1 MNISI
6 RTKLQIGITIFSL
19 FVSSIVAF
27 FVFHNSQDFIV
38 QNETTNKSFQLEN
51 EKKIT
56 NDFRNR
62 IINSSMVAF
71 LVTLFFSMLAGFFLI
86 NIYFIRPMNYLIHST
101 EKIKEGDYNFK
112 IQTNRS
118 DEIGIL
124 AKSLNEMTEKIYES
138 NTKLNQHA
146 RELEDRV
153 QQRTRELSESKDI
166 AEALTKNKNEFL
178 TYLSHQIRTPMNSIL
193 AILKLLSLEQP
204 KPDQIPKL
212 EILKFS
218 IENLMVIIDEIL
230 DYNKIEASK
239 MKIEKKELNLLHLI
253 ESMRGTIVP
262 LTDEK
267 KLEFIVEFDKR
278 LPKQVIGDPVRLFQ
292 ILNNL
297 IQNAIAFTNTGS
309 IHLFLKLNSSTA
321 STVRIDFS
329 VVDTGIGIPEKE
341 LSSIFENYAKNN
353 QSLGSGLGLPITKKL
368 LDLFG
373 SQIFVE
379 SQLNIGSNFSFS
391 LDFELPTIEYAI
403 PSVEKTDIDSSLSNL
418 KLLLVED
425 YKLNQIVV
433 EEFLNIW
440 NISVDI
446 ADNGKMAIEM
456 AEKKDYSIILMDLQ
470 MPVLDGYESAKLIR
484 ALPND
489 RYKSIP
495 IIALTASAISETIA
509 KAKNSG
515 MNDYITK
522 PFKPDELY
530 KKIIQYAIPARD

>member
-6 RTKLQIGITIFSL
+6 RTKLLLGITIFSL
-19 FVSSIVAF
+19 FVSSVVAF
-27 FVFHNSQDFIV
+27 FVFKNSKRILIE
-38 QNETTNKSFQLEN
+38 NESISQSSQLEN
-51 EKKIT
+51 AKNIKD
-56 NDFRNR
+56 DFRNKM
-62 IINSSMVAF
+62 INSSMISF
-71 LVTLFFSMLAGFFLI
+71 LVTLFFSMLASFFLI
-86 NIYFIRPMNYLIHST
+86 NIYFIKPMNHLLFYT
-101 EKIKEGDYNFK
+101 ERIKEGDYNFK
-112 IQTNRS
+112 IKTNRN

-124 AKSLNEMTEKIYES
+124 ANSLNEMTEKISES

-146 RELEDRV
+146 KDLEDRV
-153 QQRTRELSESKDI
+153 QERTRELTDAKEL

-178 TYLSHQIRTPMNSIL
+178 TYISHQIRTPMNSIL
-193 AILKLLSLEQP
+193 AVINLLSLDQP
-204 KPDQIPKL
+204 KPEQIPKL

-218 IENLMVIIDEIL
+218 LENLMVIIDEIL
-230 DYNKIEASK
+230 DFNKIEANK
-239 MKIEKKELNLLHLI
+239 MKIEKKEFNLQHLI
-253 ESMRGTIVP
+253 ESMRGSIIP

-297 IQNAIAFTNTGS
+297 IQNAISFTNSGS

-321 STVRIDFS
+321 SNVKIDFS
-329 VVDTGIGIPEKE
+329 VVDTGMGIPENE
-341 LSSIFENYAKNN
+341 LSSIFDNFARNN
-353 QSLGSGLGLPITKKL
+353 KSPGSGLGLPITKKL
-368 LDLFG
+368 LDLFD

-379 SQLNIGSNFSFS
+379 SQINIGSNFSFS
-391 LDFELPTIEYAI
+391 LDFELPTIEFTS
-403 PSVEKTDIDSSLSNL
+403 PSIEKNDIDSSLSNL

-446 ADNGKMAIEM
+446 ADNGKMAVEM
-456 AEKKDYSIILMDLQ
+456 AGKKDYSIILMDLQ

-489 RYKSIP
+489 RYKTIP

-530 KKIIQYAIPARD
+530 KKIIQYAIPSQ

>member
-6 RTKLQIGITIFSL
+6 RTKLLLGITIFSL

-27 FVFHNSQDFIV
+27 FVFKNSQSFLI
-38 QNETTNKSFQLEN
+38 ENKTISQSSQLEN
-51 EKKIT
+51 AKNLT
-56 NDFRNR
+56 DDFKNK
-62 IINSSMVAF
+62 IINSSMTSF
-71 LVTLFFSMLAGFFLI
+71 LVTLFFSMLASFFLI
-86 NIYFIRPMNYLIHST
+86 NIYFIKPMNNLLFYT
-101 EKIKEGDYNFK
+101 ERIKEGDYNFK
-112 IQTNRS
+112 IKSNRN

-124 AKSLNEMTEKIYES
+124 ANSLNEMTEKISES

-146 RELEDRV
+146 KDLEDRV
-153 QQRTRELSESKDI
+153 QERTRELTDAKEL

-178 TYLSHQIRTPMNSIL
+178 TYISHQIRTPMNSIL
-193 AILKLLSLEQP
+193 AVINLLSLDQP
-204 KPDQIPKL
+204 KPEQIPKL

-218 IENLMVIIDEIL
+218 LENLMVIIDEIL
-230 DYNKIEASK
+230 DFNKIEANK
-239 MKIEKKELNLLHLI
+239 MKIEKKEFNLQHLI
-253 ESMRGTIVP
+253 ESMRGSIIP

-297 IQNAIAFTNTGS
+297 IQNAISFTNSGS

-321 STVRIDFS
+321 SNVKIDFS
-329 VVDTGIGIPEKE
+329 VVDTGMGIPENE
-341 LSSIFENYAKNN
+341 LSSIFDNFAKN
-353 QSLGSGLGLPITKKL
+353 SKSPGSGLGLPITKKL
-368 LDLFG
+368 LDLFD

-379 SQLNIGSNFSFS
+379 SQINIGSNFSFS
-391 LDFELPTIEYAI
+391 LDFELPTIEFTN
-403 PSVEKTDIDSSLSNL
+403 PSIEKNDIDSSLSNV

-446 ADNGKMAIEM
+446 ADNGKMALEM
-456 AEKKDYSIILMDLQ
+456 AERKDYSIILMDLQ

-489 RYKSIP
+489 RYKTIP

-530 KKIIQYAIPARD
+530 KKIIQYAIPSQ